1 MKLSG
6 NGRTKGIT
14 VGNEP
19 PLFVDGTTETL
30 TGRRAVSVRWLLGTV
45 LTGVTSVALMGG
57 ALMVAMEGTT
67 SVAAPTGEAVMALA
81 DDASRTGKADRV
93 QTQPAAPATKQ
104 VIQVSTISRQGDSD
118 LIRVKPYVRL
128 SAPLVMTAETDMSDI
143 PAFDPLK
150 AFADT
155 KLFPDR
161 GSNDTI
167 YGAAVEGEV
176 TVSSVDFPSA
186 SPQIDPD
193 LALTSEAVEQ
203 IVREDSLFKANN
215 PENFAAANAVPQGPD
230 VAARFALAFAAV
242 GAGEIPSGLS
252 LGDAAV
258 RIVTENVSEVA
269 KTEAAAP
276 GPAASGKAG
285 GDTQRASND
294 IVVTV
299 ERGDNLGKILRSVKA
314 SPMDIKAI
322 ARTFATEAKVK
333 GITAGDKVR
342 IGLLPDADDP
352 DSMKPSRISIYDAT
366 SHLGTVALNDDGDYV
381 AADEPQDDFLED
393 NAPPEDDS
401 SDDDSGGRTLTLY
414 ESLYQTA
421 RKEELPDTVVSE
433 LVRMFSFD
441 VDFNSHVSSGDR
453 LELFYADDE
462 KQDAGAAPDL
472 LYASLTIGGTYK
484 RLYRF
489 RTTDDGKID
498 YYDATG
504 RSAQKFLMRKPMN
517 GGILRSGFGG
527 RRHPILGY
535 YRMHAGVD
543 WAAPRGTPIVASG
556 NGVVKEA
563 GWKSGYG
570 KWVLLGHGNGYD
582 TGYGHMSRIADNM
595 RPGTRVRQGQ
605 VIGYVGSTGMS
616 TGSHLHY
623 EVHINTTPVDPLRVR
638 LPQGREL
645 RGKML
650 TAFKKERERVDDL
663 IQPGTDNRTAAAAA
677 PAGSGTSSAN

>member
-1 MKLSG
+1 MG
-6 NGRTKGIT
+6 H
-14 VGNEP
+14 EP
-19 PLFVDGTTETL
+19 PLFVDGTTESL
-30 TGRRAVSVRWLLGTV
+30 SGRRAVSVRWLLGTV

-67 SVAAPTGEAVMALA
+67 SVAAPTGDAVMALA

-93 QTQPAAPATKQ
+93 QQQPAAPATKQ
-104 VIQVSTISRQGDSD
+104 VLQVSTISRQGDSD
-118 LIRVKPYVRL
+118 LIRARPYVRL
-128 SAPLVMTAETDMSDI
+128 SAPLVTTAETDMSDI

-161 GSNDTI
+161 GPADTI
-167 YGAAVEGEV
+167 YGAAVDGEV
-176 TVSSVDFPSA
+176 TVSSVDFPLA

-193 LALTSEAVEQ
+193 LMLSSDAVEQ
-203 IVREDSLFKANN
+203 IVREDSLFKATN
-215 PENFAAANAVPQGPD
+215 PENFAVRATAPAAPASDD
-230 VAARFALAFAAV
+230 VSARFALAFAAV
-242 GAGEIPSGLS
+242 GAGEAPSGLA
-252 LGDAAV
+252 LGETGV
-258 RIVTENVSEVA
+258 RIVPENVSEVA
-269 KTEAAAP
+269 KSEAATADP
-276 GPAASGKAG
+276 DADQAAASKPRG
-285 GDTQRASND
+285 ASD
-294 IVVTV
+294 VVVTV
-299 ERGDNLGKILRSVKA
+299 GRGDNLGKILRSVKA

-322 ARTFATEAKVK
+322 ARTFATEANVK
-333 GITAGDKVR
+333 SITPGDKIR

-352 DSMKPSRISIYDAT
+352 DRMKPARVSVYDAT
-366 SHLGTVALNDDGDYV
+366 SHLGTVALDDDGNYV

-393 NAPPEDDS
+393 SAAPEDDS
-401 SDDDSGGRTLTLY
+401 GDEDSSGRTLTLY

-421 RKEELPDTVVSE
+421 RKEQLPDAVVNE

-441 VDFNSHVSSGDR
+441 VDFNSRVGDGDR
-453 LELFYADDE
+453 LELFYADED
-462 KQDAGAAPDL
+462 KSDPDSPPDL
-472 LYASLTIGGTYK
+472 LYAALSVGGTYK
-484 RLYRF
+484 QLYRF
-489 RTTDDGKID
+489 RTTDDGKTD
-498 YYDATG
+498 YYDGAG

-556 NGVVKEA
+556 NGVVKES

-570 KWVLLGHGNGYD
+570 KWVLLGHANGYD

-595 RPGTRVRQGQ
+595 KPGTRVRQGQ

-650 TAFKKERERVDDL
+650 TAFRKERERMEDL
-663 IQPGTDNRTAAAAA
+663 IHPRPGDNRTASAA
-677 PAGSGTSSAN
+677 PAAAGSTN